1 MSAQLAEVVM
11 RLRQI
16 LAAGV
21 LPFVKVRDGIETE
34 SVDAECQPKIAHLL
48 YRFVNSR
55 VIEIQLRLMRIKAM
69 PIVRFRDRVPRP
81 VRCLDIFD
89 DDPSMLEFFLRIAP
103 DIEVLLRMI
112 VVVTGAANRATCC
125 SSW

>member
-1 MSAQLAEVVM
+1 M

-16 LAAGV
+16 LAARV
-21 LPFVKVRDGIETE
+21 LPFVKVRDGVETE

-69 PIVRFRDRVPRP
+69 PIIRFRDRVPRP
-81 VRCLDIFD
+81 VRCLEIFE
-89 DDPSMLEFFLRIAP
+89 DDPRILEFFRRIAP
-103 DIEVLLRMI
+103 DIEVFVRKI
-112 VVVTGAANRATCC
+112 VVVTGGAHRGT
-125 SSW
+125 

>member
-16 LAAGV
+16 LAARV
-21 LPFVKVRDGIETE
+21 LPFVKVRDGVETE

-55 VIEIQLRLMRIKAM
+55 VIEMQVRLMRIKAM
-69 PIVRFRDRVPRP
+69 PIIRFRDRVPRP
-81 VRCLDIFD
+81 GRCLEVFD
-89 DDPSMLEFFLRIAP
+89 EDPRVLAFCRRIAP
-103 DIEVLLRMI
+103 DIEDWLRSI
-112 VVVTGAANRATCC
+112 
-125 SSW
+125 